1 MLQSCLSHTMAM
13 SPLAIKSQH
22 RFGTRTGG
30 EGSPWPGEAQ
40 ETPDSARRMHGQ
52 RRARPGL
59 AATRETKQKPSL
71 APGVQQTQSTTG
83 NTPVPRSSMLGWRRI
98 QPPWQGAPS
107 PHKPGDIRAPSRHPL
122 SLPPPL
128 VPQTLISHP
137 MAPCKGEEVPEEEG
151 FPPAHSGC
159 PSHCRASR
167 ILADAAVPARAHLP
181 SRFRVEGTQ
190 RCHSSALKGVS
201 TERSPHC
208 ESWGSTR

>member
-1 MLQSCLSHTMAM
+1 MQLLSCGRAGTVRDKVLVTIQALVEHVQILLRVLSGCNPIKRELLGLGEEGGAGPGMLQSCLSHTMAM

-40 ETPDSARRMHGQ
+40 EAPDSARRTHGQ

-98 QPPWQGAPS
+98 QPPWQGAPL

-128 VPQTLISHP
+128 VPQTLISHL
-137 MAPCKGEEVPEEEG
+137 MAP
-151 FPPAHSGC
+151 
-159 PSHCRASR
+159 
-167 ILADAAVPARAHLP
+167 
-181 SRFRVEGTQ
+181 
-190 RCHSSALKGVS
+190 
-201 TERSPHC
+201 
-208 ESWGSTR
+208 